1 MCVNLRVTWEVSWE
15 LAWEGSP
22 ELGIL
27 EQTWLPEWKEV
38 CLPSWALRLCQL
50 SSFSEFWMACECFGH
65 VSRTKKKIT
74 LLSFPYLRTFF
85 SQLSKSRRRG
95 GMEYSISPPHKSCF
109 FFFTFL
115 GGYIGVENPSLILET
130 PWLDLCPQCFLTQNW
145 GSNSQDYL
153 NFSLWLQISG
163 RYVIDVP
170 LSLTI
175 YKSIPGERGTCRSVV
190 LSWWFH

>member
-1 MCVNLRVTWEVSWE
+1 MRVNLRVTWEVSWE

-50 SSFSEFWMACECFGH
+50 SGFSEFWMACECFGR

-74 LLSFPYLRTFF
+74 LLSSPYLRTFF

-95 GMEYSISPPHKSCF
+95 GVEYSISPPHKSCF
-109 FFFTFL
+109 FFL
-115 GGYIGVENPSLILET
+115 LSGGDIMELKTHCYFRDSLIG
-130 PWLDLCPQCFLTQNW
+130 FV
-145 GSNSQDYL
+145 SS
-153 NFSLWLQISG
+153 
-163 RYVIDVP
+163 
-170 LSLTI
+170 
-175 YKSIPGERGTCRSVV
+175 V
-190 LSWWFH
+190 LSYTELGLKFTRLFKF